1 MMLLLALLGCSNSDE
16 DTAVQRPVP
25 EISTQNCGG
34 PAYDWADMEAVGQL
48 VSWEPLLEGTIGP
61 AGIEALQE
69 STDQNI
75 VDNVPYGAKTY
86 RFRYTTQD
94 RGAIIEATGMVA
106 FPDTQGEPLETQSLL
121 WMHPTVG
128 FSDSCAPSANGIEQ
142 MVPLLVGASQG
153 YIVVAP
159 DYLGMAGFGEPSGML
174 HPYVVSEPTAVVSL
188 DAVRAMEQ
196 LATLSRGPEL
206 GVVPNN
212 ELVMWGIS
220 EGGFGALWAARYLPH
235 YAPEYELLGVAAII
249 PASDMLALAQHG
261 LSTFGDTSWA
271 IMAVLATAHPWF
283 GEAGDL
289 SEALTDEEPAF
300 LASRLPE
307 ILQTECEPTDF
318 EGAEQLTEV
327 GHLFQADFI
336 EAVVSGDWASA
347 DPFSC
352 YLASSTLPGSE
363 IPRVDDS
370 PTLVIVGENDTLAYA
385 GTERASVEK
394 LCEEGQAI
402 EYIECSGA
410 GHVTAAVESLSYQWQ
425 WLSRRLQKQEWADGG
440 TCDTSVRVACTELM
454 D

>member
-1 MMLLLALLGCSNSDE
+1 MILLLTLLGCSSSDE
-16 DTAVQRPVP
+16 EPASTRPNP
-25 EISTQNCGG
+25 EIPTQICGG
-34 PAYDWADMEAVGQL
+34 SPYEWADMEAVGQL

-61 AGIEALQE
+61 SGIAALQD

-75 VDNVPYGAKTY
+75 VDEVPYGAKTY

-94 RGAIIEATGMVA
+94 RGAIVEATGMVA
-106 FPDTQGEPLETQSLL
+106 FPDTQGEALETKSLL

-128 FSDSCAPSANGIEQ
+128 FSDACAPSANGIEQ

-159 DYLGMAGFGEPSGML
+159 DYLGMAGFGEGSGML
-174 HPYVVSEPTAVVSL
+174 HPYVVAEPTAVVSL

-212 ELVMWGIS
+212 ELAMWGIS

-235 YAPEYELLGVAAII
+235 YAPEYSLLGVAAVI

-283 GEAGDL
+283 GADGQL
-289 SEALTDEEPAF
+289 SDALTDEEPAF

-307 ILQTECEPTDF
+307 ILQEECEPTSF
-318 EGAEQLTEV
+318 EGADQLTEV
-327 GHLFQADFI
+327 SDLFQEDFI
-336 EAVVSGDWASA
+336 DAIVQGDWSAS

-352 YLASSTLPGSE
+352 YLESSTLPGSA
-363 IPRVDDS
+363 IPRVGNV
-370 PTLVIVGENDTLAYA
+370 PTLFIVGENDTLAYS

-394 LCEEGQAI
+394 LCDEGQNI
-402 EYIECSGA
+402 EYIECSDA
-410 GHVTAAVESLSYQWQ
+410 GHVTAAVESLSYQWN
-425 WLSRRLQKQEWADGG
+425 WLSRRLEGQVWSDGG
-440 TCDTSVRVACTELM
+440 SCDTSNLQICTELM